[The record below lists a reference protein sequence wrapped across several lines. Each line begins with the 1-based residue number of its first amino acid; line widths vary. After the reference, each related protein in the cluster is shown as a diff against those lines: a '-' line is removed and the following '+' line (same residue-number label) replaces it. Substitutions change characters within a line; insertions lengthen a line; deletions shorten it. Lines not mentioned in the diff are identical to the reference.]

1 MNKLLRIISFEYKNI
16 AFKKAF
22 IITTLIMSIIVL
34 GISVERVSCTNK
46 RRTHAYQNQFSS
58 FKEEN
63 NCGGCGAC

>member
-1 MNKLLRIISFEYKNI
+1 MIDRLAQKRK
-16 AFKKAF
+16 
-22 IITTLIMSIIVL
+22 IIVL

-63 NCGGCGAC
+63 NCGGCGACWMATLHWTI